1 MVFASSVLLFG
12 VTVTTSDAVVV
23 GARSVC
29 RSFVGNLGAVLT
41 LGAVGA
47 LPRCRGGHGVEC
59 WAPLEVVQ
67 TGL

>member
-12 VTVTTSDAVVV
+12 VTVMTSDAVVV

-47 LPRCRGGHGVEC
+47 LPCCRGGARC
-59 WAPLEVVQ
+59 
-67 TGL
+67 

>member
-12 VTVTTSDAVVV
+12 VTVTTSDAVAV

-47 LPRCRGGHGVEC
+47 LPRCRGGARC
-59 WAPLEVVQ
+59 
-67 TGL
+67 